1 MSWPQ
6 GVASDEDKVPDR
18 CWCQDDHIGVTK
30 VVSTEDLKSRQRE
43 IAIDVTM
50 EILSKFGWISAPGDL
65 LRETADGR
73 FQE

>member
-1 MSWPQ
+1 M
-6 GVASDEDKVPDR
+6 
-18 CWCQDDHIGVTK
+18 TK